1 MATDN
6 KKFHHSS
13 LQDAD
18 SIVELLGAITEG
30 ISKGKLQLSDD
41 SGDIQLRPRGLLE
54 FSVDVEEDSGS
65 NSLNVRLRWSDA
77 ARRIDRKT
85 LNIR

>member
-18 SIVELLGAITEG
+18 SIAELLEAITEG

-41 SGDIQLRPRGLLE
+41 TGDIQLRPRGLLE
-54 FSVDVEEDSGS
+54 LSVDVEEDSGN
-65 NSLNVRLRWSDA
+65 NSLAIRLRWSDA
-77 ARRIDRKT
+77 ARKVDRKT
-85 LNIR
+85 LKIR